1 MDYRTTLKK
10 NTIIQILL
18 FLVLI
23 AIDQLTKYWAV
34 IKLKDQPSIPL
45 IKNVLEL
52 RYLENNG
59 AAFGF
64 LQNKQWLFY
73 VITVIVLIAICI
85 VFVRIIQQSNQYMQ
99 LDAEKIRKKTLK
111 DSAILNYVL
120 VILAAG
126 AIGNLIDRIA
136 HTYVVDFIYF
146 RLINFPI
153 FNFADIC
160 VTLSAIF
167 LIIFLVFIYK
177 DDPEFTIFSK
187 KKDNG

>member
-10 NTIIQILL
+10 NTFIQILL

-23 AIDQLTKYWAV
+23 AVDQLTKYWAV

-73 VITVIVLIAICI
+73 VITMIVLIAIVF
-85 VFVRIIQQSNQYMQ
+85 VFVRIIKQYNQYMQ
-99 LDAEKIRKKTLK
+99 LDAEKIRAKTLK

>member
-10 NTIIQILL
+10 NTFIQILL

-23 AIDQLTKYWAV
+23 AVDQLTKYWAV

-73 VITVIVLIAICI
+73 VITMIVLIAIVF
-85 VFVRIIQQSNQYMQ
+85 VFVRIIKQSNQYMQ
-99 LDAEKIRKKTLK
+99 LDAEKIRAKTLK

>member
-23 AIDQLTKYWAV
+23 AVDQLTKYWAV

-73 VITVIVLIAICI
+73 VITMIVLIAIVF
-85 VFVRIIQQSNQYMQ
+85 VFVRIIKQSNQYMQ
-99 LDAEKIRKKTLK
+99 LDAGKIRKKTLK

-177 DDPEFTIFSK
+177 EDPEFTIFSK

>member
-1 MDYRTTLKK
+1 MDYRKRLKT

-52 RYLENNG
+52 RYLENKG

-73 VITVIVLIAICI
+73 VITVIVLIAIAF
-85 VFVRIIQQSNQYMQ
+85 VFVRIIKLSNQYMQ
-99 LDAEKIRKKTLK
+99 LEAEKIRKKTLK
-111 DSAILNYVL
+111 DRTVLNYVL
-120 VILAAG
+120 AILAAG

-160 VTLSAIF
+160 VTCSAIF
-167 LIIFLVFIYK
+167 LVIFLVFIYK
-177 DDPEFTIFSK
+177 DDPEFSIFTK
-187 KKDNG
+187 KKENG

>member
-1 MDYRTTLKK
+1 MQ
-10 NTIIQILL
+10 IIL
-18 FLVLI
+18 FLILI
-23 AIDQLTKYWAV
+23 LIDQLTKHWAV
-34 IKLKDQPSIPL
+34 LKLKDHASIPL

-64 LQNKQWLFY
+64 LQNKQWLFF
-73 VITVIVLIAICI
+73 VITAIVLIVI
-85 VFVRIIQQSNQYMQ
+85 VYIWIRIIKQSKKYLQ
-99 LDAEKIRKKTLK
+99 LDPEKIKKKTFS
-111 DSAILNYVL
+111 DRICLNYLL

-126 AIGNLIDRIA
+126 AIGNLIDRLA

-167 LIIFLVFIYK
+167 LVIFLIFIYK
-177 DDPEFTIFSK
+177 DDPEFVLLSK
-187 KKDNG
+187 KKNNG

>member
-23 AIDQLTKYWAV
+23 AVDQLTKYWAV

-73 VITVIVLIAICI
+73 VITMIVLIAIVF
-85 VFVRIIQQSNQYMQ
+85 VFVRIIKQSNQYMQ
-99 LDAEKIRKKTLK
+99 LDAEKIRAKTLK

>member
-10 NTIIQILL
+10 NTFIQILL

-23 AIDQLTKYWAV
+23 AVDQLTKYWAV

-73 VITVIVLIAICI
+73 VITMIVLIAIVF
-85 VFVRIIQQSNQYMQ
+85 VFVRIIKQSNQYMQ
-99 LDAEKIRKKTLK
+99 LDTEKIRAKTLK

>member
-1 MDYRTTLKK
+1 MDYRKTLKT

-23 AIDQLTKYWAV
+23 VVDQLTKHWAV
-34 IKLKDQPSIPL
+34 LKLKGQPSIPL

-73 VITVIVLIAICI
+73 VITVIVLLAIGF
-85 VFVRIIQQSNQYMQ
+85 VFVRIVRQANKYAQM
-99 LDAEKIRKKTLK
+99 DPEKVRKKTLS
-111 DSAILNYVL
+111 DRMLLNYVL
-120 VILAAG
+120 VVLAAG
-126 AIGNLIDRIA
+126 AVGNLIDRIA
-136 HTYVVDFIYF
+136 HNYVVDFIYF

-167 LIIFLVFIYK
+167 MVIFLIFIYK

-187 KKDNG
+187 KKENG

>member
-1 MDYRTTLKK
+1 
-10 NTIIQILL
+10 
-18 FLVLI
+18 
-23 AIDQLTKYWAV
+23 
-34 IKLKDQPSIPL
+34 
-45 IKNVLEL
+45 
-52 RYLENNG
+52 
-59 AAFGF
+59 
-64 LQNKQWLFY
+64 
-73 VITVIVLIAICI
+73 
-85 VFVRIIQQSNQYMQ
+85 
-99 LDAEKIRKKTLK
+99 
-111 DSAILNYVL
+111 L

>member
-1 MDYRTTLKK
+1 MDFRKK
-10 NTIIQILL
+10 IKTNTIIQILL

-23 AIDQLTKYWAV
+23 AIDQLTKHLAV
-34 IKLKDQPSIPL
+34 VNLKDQPSTVL
-45 IKNVLEL
+45 VKNVLEL

-64 LQNKQWLFY
+64 LQNKQGLFY
-73 VITVIVLIAICI
+73 VITVIVLVAIGF
-85 VFVRIIQQSNQYMQ
+85 VFVRIIQQSNKYVQ
-99 LDAEKIRKKTLK
+99 LPPEKVHKKTLS
-111 DSAILNYVL
+111 DRMCLNYIL
-120 VILAAG
+120 VVLAAG
-126 AIGNLIDRIA
+126 AIGNLIDRVA
-136 HTYVVDFIYF
+136 HTYVVDFVYF

-167 LIIFLVFIYK
+167 MVIFLIFIYK
-177 DDPEFTIFSK
+177 DDPEFSIFTK

>member
-1 MDYRTTLKK
+1 MDYRKRLKT

-34 IKLKDQPSIPL
+34 IRLKDQPSIPL

-52 RYLENNG
+52 RYLENKG

-73 VITVIVLIAICI
+73 VITVIVLIAIAF
-85 VFVRIIQQSNQYMQ
+85 VFVRIIKLSNQYMQ
-99 LDAEKIRKKTLK
+99 LEAEKIRKKTLK
-111 DSAILNYVL
+111 DRTVLNYVL
-120 VILAAG
+120 AILAAG

-160 VTLSAIF
+160 VTCSAIF
-167 LIIFLVFIYK
+167 LVIFLVFIYK
-177 DDPEFTIFSK
+177 DDPEFSIFTK
-187 KKDNG
+187 KKENG

>member
-10 NTIIQILL
+10 NTFIQILL

-23 AIDQLTKYWAV
+23 AVDQLTKYGAV

-73 VITVIVLIAICI
+73 VITMIVLIAICF
-85 VFVRIIQQSNQYMQ
+85 VFVRIIKQSNQYMQ
-99 LDAEKIRKKTLK
+99 LDAEKIRAKTLK

>member
-1 MDYRTTLKK
+1 M
-10 NTIIQILL
+10 IQILL

-23 AIDQLTKYWAV
+23 VVDQLTKHWAV
-34 IKLKDQPSIPL
+34 LKLKGQPSIPL
-45 IKNVLEL
+45 IKNVLEF

-73 VITVIVLIAICI
+73 VITVIVLLAIGF
-85 VFVRIIQQSNQYMQ
+85 VFVRIVRQANKYAQM
-99 LDAEKIRKKTLK
+99 DPEKVRKKTLS
-111 DSAILNYVL
+111 DRMLLNYVL
-120 VILAAG
+120 VVLAAG
-126 AIGNLIDRIA
+126 AVGNLIDRIA
-136 HTYVVDFIYF
+136 HNYVVDFIYF

-167 LIIFLVFIYK
+167 MVIFLIFIYK

-187 KKDNG
+187 KKENG

>member
-1 MDYRTTLKK
+1 MDYKK
-10 NTIIQILL
+10 IIRQNIIIQIILFIVLL
-18 FLVLI
+18 

-34 IKLKDQPSIPL
+34 QVLKEKTAIVLIP
-45 IKNVLEL
+45 NVLEF

-64 LQNKQWLFY
+64 LQNQQWLFFLITAI
-73 VITVIVLIAICI
+73 VIILIIYFWIRVIRL
-85 VFVRIIQQSNQYMQ
+85 SNVYITI
-99 LDAEKIRKKTLK
+99 DPEKFQKKTFL
-111 DSAILNYVL
+111 DRSFLNYVL
-120 VILAAG
+120 VFLAAG

-160 VTLSAIF
+160 VSLSAIV
-167 LIIFLVFIYK
+167 LVIFFIFIYK
-177 DDPEFTIFSK
+177 EDPEFVLLGGK
-187 KKDNG
+187 KR

>member
-1 MDYRTTLKK
+1 MDFRKK
-10 NTIIQILL
+10 IKTNTIIQILL

-23 AIDQLTKYWAV
+23 AIDQLTKHLAV
-34 IKLKDQPSIPL
+34 VNLKDQPSTVL
-45 IKNVLEL
+45 VKNVLEL

-73 VITVIVLIAICI
+73 VITVIVLVAIGF
-85 VFVRIIQQSNQYMQ
+85 VFVRIIQQSNKYVQ
-99 LDAEKIRKKTLK
+99 LPPEKVRKKTLS
-111 DSAILNYVL
+111 DRMCLNYIL
-120 VILAAG
+120 VVLAAG
-126 AIGNLIDRIA
+126 AIGNLIDRVA
-136 HTYVVDFIYF
+136 HTYVVDFVYF

-167 LIIFLVFIYK
+167 MVIFLIFIYK
-177 DDPEFTIFSK
+177 DDPEFSIFTK